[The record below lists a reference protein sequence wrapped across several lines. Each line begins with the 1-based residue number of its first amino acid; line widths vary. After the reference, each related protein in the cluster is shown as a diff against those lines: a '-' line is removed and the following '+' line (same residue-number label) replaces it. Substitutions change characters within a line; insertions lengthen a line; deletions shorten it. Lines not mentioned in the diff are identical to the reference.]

1 MNVARVTLLFILSA
15 ILSVLTLYQKPE
27 HSLDLQLAIPV
38 GLYFIAALLLSL
50 RPRVSWDAQ
59 LQFAGLALAVW
70 LVLFSVSYNLLFF
83 VLAPISGGLGAW
95 LTCWLG
101 RRFLDLSWPR
111 LWPIAITGVG
121 AAVLGVL
128 FMIAVRGLPK
138 DTFTIGLKAGVI
150 AGLWQIG
157 VGWQMA
163 RKLGMQENPRI
174 EN

>member
-1 MNVARVTLLFILSA
+1 MNAARVTFLFILSA

-83 VLAPISGGLGAW
+83 AIAPVAGGLGAW

-101 RRFLDLSWPR
+101 RRFLGFSWPR
-111 LWPIAITGVG
+111 LSPIVITGVL
-121 AAVLGVL
+121 AALLGVL

-138 DTFTIGLKAGVI
+138 DTFTIGLKAGVLT
-150 AGLWQIG
+150 GLWQVG
-157 VGWQMA
+157 VGWQMI
-163 RKLGMQENPRI
+163 RLLKKPENALA
-174 EN
+174 